1 MKGEKFMN
9 EYVHGIEISNVLKIY
24 DSFGSSSRCSLE
36 IEYKDGNKE
45 TLTFIT
51 KDNSSFNE
59 RRKVRRE
66 LLEAY
71 NEYNNIQETFLLE
84 NEAYANINGEI
95 IHFGTRCKTIL
106 DDYVLLTLKEIDNLR
121 KEFKIKDEG
130 WRHLA
135 AITMLTIKGNKVIGS
150 VPKRYIEQL
159 EYMGYDTNVLEYE
172 LEE

>member
-1 MKGEKFMN
+1 MN

-24 DSFGSSSRCSLE
+24 DSFGSSSRCSLT
-36 IEYKDGNKE
+36 IEYKDGSKE

-59 RRKVRRE
+59 RRKMKKE

-71 NEYNNIQETFLLE
+71 NKYNNIKETFLLE
-84 NEAYANINGEI
+84 NDAYANINGEI
-95 IHFGTRCKTIL
+95 IHFGTRCKTIS
-106 DDYVLLTLKEIDNLR
+106 DDYVLLTLKEIEELR

-130 WRHLA
+130 WRDLA
-135 AITMLTIKGNKVIGS
+135 YITMIAIKDNKVIGS